1 MAIDDK
7 KEQIKQYEELAHLKE
22 LGLEKADLMLK
33 QDLERFNEFFEAK
46 KQACRLA
53 IKKAEEQHK
62 RNVQK
67 NKRIKE
73 LIE

>member
-1 MAIDDK
+1 
-7 KEQIKQYEELAHLKE
+7 
-22 LGLEKADLMLK
+22 MLK